1 MMATEHAVEL
11 RTIEDKLGL
20 MVEIPGDI
28 NTMNA
33 AEISAAAIAAWEQ
46 KGRPRRLILDL
57 TNVQHMDSSG
67 VGTLMDIR
75 HRVEQ
80 ANSHLVL
87 RGLQDAP
94 RRLLERTGIAR
105 LFDIRDTVEESNII
119 LPASRRERER
129 ERDIEALPPRKKP
142 RRALWA
148 FVWIF
153 VVGGVLAGI
162 GAASYPTLQRY
173 HAQLE
178 QVPVL
183 GGLMGAMDKRVEA
196 MEQSVKDRFD
206 AWESR
211 WTSHLRTERRQ
222 QAEMTRRSKELA
234 SRLDQ
239 VEAAQRE
246 TGARM
251 VELQQKLEQQS
262 SSKEEEK

>member
-1 MMATEHAVEL
+1 MMATEHTAEL
-11 RTIEDKLGL
+11 RTVEDKLGL
-20 MVEIPGDI
+20 IVEIPGDI
-28 NTMNA
+28 NTMNS

-57 TNVQHMDSSG
+57 THVQHMDSSG
-67 VGTLMDIR
+67 VGGLMEIR
-75 HRVEQ
+75 HRIEQ

-105 LFDIRDTVEESNII
+105 LFDTRDTVEESGII
-119 LPASRRERER
+119 LPASRRERDR
-129 ERDIEALPPRKKP
+129 ERDVEVPSRNRP

-148 FVWIF
+148 MVWIC

-178 QVPVL
+178 QIPILSGV
-183 GGLMGAMDKRVEA
+183 MGAMDKRVEA
-196 MEQSVKDRFD
+196 MEQGFKGRFD

-211 WTSHLRTERRQ
+211 WTSHLRSERRQ
-222 QAEMTRRSKELA
+222 QAEMARCNRELT

-262 SSKEEEK
+262 SNKEEEK

>member
-1 MMATEHAVEL
+1 MMATEHTAEL
-11 RTIEDKLGL
+11 RTVEDRLGL
-20 MVEIPGDI
+20 IVEIPGDI
-28 NTMNA
+28 NTMNS

-67 VGTLMDIR
+67 VGALMEIR
-75 HRVEQ
+75 HRIEQ

-105 LFDIRDTVEESNII
+105 LFDSRDTVEESSII

-129 ERDIEALPPRKKP
+129 DIEDLPPQKRP
-142 RRALWA
+142 RRALWVL
-148 FVWIF
+148 VWICL
-153 VVGGVLAGI
+153 VGGALAGI

-178 QVPVL
+178 QIPVL
-183 GGLMGAMDKRVEA
+183 SGLMGAMDKRVEA
-196 MEQSVKDRFD
+196 MEQELKGRFD
-206 AWESR
+206 AWDSR
-211 WTSHLRTERRQ
+211 WTSHLRSERRQ
-222 QAEMTRRSKELA
+222 QAEMVRRNKELA

-262 SSKEEEK
+262 SNKEEEK